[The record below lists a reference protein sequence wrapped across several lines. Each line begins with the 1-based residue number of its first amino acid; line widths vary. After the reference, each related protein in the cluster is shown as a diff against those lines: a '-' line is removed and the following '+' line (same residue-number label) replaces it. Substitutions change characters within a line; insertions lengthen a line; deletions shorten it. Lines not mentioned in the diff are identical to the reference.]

1 MVIAIVHC
9 YITDLID
16 TGSYVREQG
25 ELACR
30 LAIFQHYGT
39 CILPYPIQADLSGNS
54 HSVAAIVNRWDCR
67 ANTSHT
73 RVILDTDI
81 RVGAVYKHRIHVVNN
96 LDDLLVGNI
105 TIPWVAVEV
114 SVRVRG
120 LGSLSGTWLGGGAPQ
135 PGIAIGNTETFTFNV
150 TATDAASLTE
160 GSFLEGPYA
169 FDFVVRFRGLNN
181 GGSDKVPTP
190 TPGPVA
196 LAGIAGLVATRR
208 RR

>member
-1 MVIAIVHC
+1 MGAAALALGLLAGGANAGFLAFSGD
-9 YITDLID
+9 TAASTET
-16 TGSYVREQG
+16 TGSN
-25 ELACR
+25 
-30 LAIFQHYGT
+30 FSGT
-39 CILPYPIQADLSGNS
+39 LNYNFNGGTSGTLVISLTNTTPVSVGGYLTAFVFNVNSADAGASIALSS
-54 HSVAAIVNRWDCR
+54 A
-67 ANTSHT
+67 T
-73 RVILDTDI
+73 DTDFLDAAGSSAVPFGGSY
-81 RVGAVYKHRIHVVNN
+81 RAGA
-96 LDDLLVGNI
+96 G
-105 TIPWVAVEV
+105 
-114 SVRVRG
+114 
-120 LGSLSGTWLGGGAPQ
+120 LSGTWLGGGAPQ